1 MGQQEMPFVK
11 AVVRAYPREQLFKSA
26 ANFRDQL
33 KAFGIYG
40 FDPSPWLLDQFNTVL
55 PQARSSYLASRQQRS
70 LLPLDQFSAIQSFA
84 VNASLVIVAVSIP
97 LLWRRPNPKLIGL
110 SVIVVAIVI
119 ANALLTG
126 VLSMVDDRYG
136 CRVIWLI
143 PLLAALFLLH
153 WLDRWEAGKQIQV
166 RANQEK
172 PA

>member
-1 MGQQEMPFVK
+1 
-11 AVVRAYPREQLFKSA
+11 
-26 ANFRDQL
+26 
-33 KAFGIYG
+33 
-40 FDPSPWLLDQFNTVL
+40 VL
-55 PQARSSYLASRQQRS
+55 PQARSSYLASRQQRG
-70 LLPLDQFSAIQSFA
+70 LLPLDQFTAIQSFA

-153 WLDRWEAGKQIQV
+153 WLDSWEAGKQIQV

>member
-1 MGQQEMPFVK
+1 M
-11 AVVRAYPREQLFKSA
+11 
-26 ANFRDQL
+26 
-33 KAFGIYG
+33 
-40 FDPSPWLLDQFNTVL
+40 
-55 PQARSSYLASRQQRS
+55 
-70 LLPLDQFSAIQSFA
+70 
-84 VNASLVIVAVSIP
+84 IVAVSIP

-143 PLLAALFLLH
+143 PLLAALLLLD
-153 WLDRWEAGKQIQV
+153 WLNRWETRKEIQA

-172 PA
+172 PD